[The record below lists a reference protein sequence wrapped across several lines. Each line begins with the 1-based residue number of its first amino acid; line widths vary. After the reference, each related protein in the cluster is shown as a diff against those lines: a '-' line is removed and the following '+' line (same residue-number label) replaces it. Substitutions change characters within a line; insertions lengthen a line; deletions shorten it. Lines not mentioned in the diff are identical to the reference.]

1 VVLRLDTVVEW
12 VAVSGTAEPVADIVA
27 ELVVDIVAEPV
38 VDIVVEPVV
47 DIVVEP
53 VVDIV
58 ADSGSVVGCSD
69 IEREPLWVVA
79 GTRRI
84 VAPDR
89 PFSFSEFLRYPS
101 LAVAGHSFSRLP
113 VPDIDSRNVVNR
125 KAVV

>member
-1 VVLRLDTVVEW
+1 MVLRLDTVVEW

-27 ELVVDIVAEPV
+27 ELVVDIVA
-38 VDIVVEPVV
+38 EPVV